1 MNSTELYANVNNALE
16 TIRPFLMADG
26 GDIELVE
33 ITSENVAKV
42 KLLGACGSC
51 SMSTMTMKAGVE
63 EAIKKAAPQIKSVEA
78 VAYSLEL
85 K

>member
-1 MNSTELYANVNNALE
+1 MKDLYTSVNNALD

-33 ITSENVAKV
+33 ITNDHVAKV
-42 KLLGACGSC
+42 KLLGACSSC

-63 EAIKKAAPQIKSVEA
+63 EAIKRAAPQITSVEA
-78 VAYSLEL
+78 VTYSLEL
-85 K
+85 E